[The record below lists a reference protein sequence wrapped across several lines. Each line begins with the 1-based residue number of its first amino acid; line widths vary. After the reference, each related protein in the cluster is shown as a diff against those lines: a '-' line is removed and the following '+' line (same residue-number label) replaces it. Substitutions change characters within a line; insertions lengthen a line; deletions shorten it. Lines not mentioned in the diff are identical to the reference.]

1 MRLITKRLQLIK
13 SLKRN
18 CRFSFFL
25 PLFLLPSLSS
35 FLHSFLPF
43 FLPCFLSL
51 LSFCFAVMKF
61 LVLYHVTAVFQIPK
75 LGEVPYLALLTYF
88 QFMTSKII
96 LCPFINWATSNASYS
111 PSESNGWFPDKNIY
125 THRDSSLCKAFPKEN
140 PSGVVLMPSFV
151 VHMQLLSRLL
161 QVSQLSWL
169 RN

>member
-13 SLKRN
+13 SIKRN

-25 PLFLLPSLSS
+25 PLFFLPSLSPFLHSLLPSLLSLS
-35 FLHSFLPF
+35 LPF
-43 FLPCFLSL
+43 FFW
-51 LSFCFAVMKF
+51 FAVMKF
-61 LVLYHVTAVFQIPK
+61 LVLYHVTDVFQIPK
-75 LGEVPYLALLTYF
+75 VGEVPYLALLKYF

-96 LCPFINWATSNASYS
+96 LCRFINWATSNASYS

-125 THRDSSLCKAFPKEN
+125 THRDSSLCKAFPEEN

-151 VHMQLLSRLL
+151 VHIQLLSRLL